1 MSSASVAGIVDLER
15 YPLHEGDS
23 AAVDA
28 LLEQGRAGLA
38 QNALF
43 SLPGFIRADAV
54 DAMAGELESRV
65 PLAPRFEI
73 ERRLFPYDDREWP
86 ADHPR
91 NARHACRYHQVL
103 NHQIANDSALRAI
116 YHWEPLREFLR
127 RLMGYETFHRSE
139 CPHLALTAKVAG
151 PGDTDGWHYD
161 GNDVVFSVLLRQPE
175 AGGIFEYAPNL
186 RSEDD
191 ENWDGLAA
199 VLAGRND
206 TVRRASLAVGDLN
219 VFQGDRT
226 LHRVTPVEGDT
237 RRIVGLFC
245 YDRQPGTNFGESYIE
260 ELRRRTPGQSGAG
273 LTGGRVTA

>member
-151 PGDTDGWHYD
+151 LGDVDGWHYD
-161 GNDVVFSVLLRQPE
+161 SNDVVFSVLLREPE
-175 AGGIFEYAPNL
+175 GGGIFEYLPNV
-186 RSEDD
+186 RSESD
-191 ENWDGLAA
+191 ENYPALAR
-199 VLAGRND
+199 VFGGD
-206 TVRRASLAVGDLN
+206 DSIVRRARLKAGDLN
-219 VFQGDRT
+219 VFQGNRT
-226 LHRVTPVEGDT
+226 LHRVSPVEGAT
-237 RRIVGLFC
+237 RRIVGLFS
-245 YDRQPGTNFGESYIE
+245 YDRRPGTTFGEGYIN
-260 ELRRRTPGQSGAG
+260 ELRKRTPLAVQVPEARSA
-273 LTGGRVTA
+273 A